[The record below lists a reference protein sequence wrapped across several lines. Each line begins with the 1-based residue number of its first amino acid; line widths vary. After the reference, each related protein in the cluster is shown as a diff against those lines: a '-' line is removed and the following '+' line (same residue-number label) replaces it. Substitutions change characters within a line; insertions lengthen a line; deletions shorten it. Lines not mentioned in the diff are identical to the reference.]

1 MGEGPAAYLSPLA
14 SVDWLEIFGAVT
26 GFLCVWL
33 VARQNLWNWP
43 LGITNNLL
51 YLVVFWRAR
60 LYADASLQV
69 VFAMLGAYGWY
80 QWMRVPTP
88 GLKLPVRRTSAT
100 EWAGLALFVAAAQAA
115 VYAWLSRRTDSPV
128 PFWDAAIL
136 TLSLAATYGQ
146 ARKRLECW
154 HLWIAVDIISVPLYF
169 SRGLRPTAAL
179 YFLFLCICV
188 KGLVDWRRDLLASEA
203 SSPA

>member
-1 MGEGPAAYLSPLA
+1 MSALA
-14 SVDWLEIFGAVT
+14 SIDWLEIFGAVT

-43 LGITNNLL
+43 LGIANNLL

-69 VFAMLGAYGWY
+69 VFAILAAYGWY
-80 QWMRVPTP
+80 QWLRGAAP
-88 GLKLPVRRTSAT
+88 GRRLQVRRTSAI
-100 EWAGLALFVAAAQAA
+100 EWVGLAVFVLAAQAT

-154 HLWIAVDIISVPLYF
+154 YLWITVDVISVPLYL
-169 SRGLRPTAAL
+169 SRGLRPTALL

-188 KGLVDWRRDLLASEA
+188 KGLVDWRKDLTTPEDPL
-203 SSPA
+203 PA